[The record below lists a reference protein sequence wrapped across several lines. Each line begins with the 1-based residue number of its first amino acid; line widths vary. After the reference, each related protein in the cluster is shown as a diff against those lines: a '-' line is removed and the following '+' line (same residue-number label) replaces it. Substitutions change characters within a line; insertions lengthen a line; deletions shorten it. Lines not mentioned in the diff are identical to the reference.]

1 MMTTDERFKFHET
14 EARMIHGD
22 RVLMVALQGSQNYGL
37 AYENSDVDTK
47 ALLVPTFEDIVF
59 NKRPVSTTHV
69 RENDEHIDFKD
80 VRLMV
85 QSWRKQNINFVEVL
99 FTNWMWINPKYE
111 QPVKTLIDNSELI
124 ARYNPYLAVKCMK
137 GMAFEKYHA
146 LEHPYPSKVDV
157 LAQKGYD
164 PKQLHH
170 IFRMKDF
177 LWKYIAEESYVDCL
191 KATDPEWLIEVKKG
205 KYSLDDARLLA
216 AENVKIISDAADIY
230 CEKVENKCNP
240 EAEEVLNNFVYD
252 VMKIAMKE
260 ELK

>member
-1 MMTTDERFKFHET
+1 MTTDERFKFHET

-22 RVLMVALQGSQNYGL
+22 KVLMVALQGSQNYGL

-47 ALLVPTFEDIVF
+47 ALIVPTFEDIVF
-59 NKRPVSTTHV
+59 NKRPISTTHV

-99 FTNWMWINPKYE
+99 FTDWMWVNPKYE

-124 ARYNPYLAVKCMK
+124 ARYNPYAAVKCMK
-137 GMAFEKYHA
+137 GMALEKYHA
-146 LEHPYPSKVDV
+146 LEHPYPSKVEV

-191 KATDPEWLIEVKKG
+191 KASDPEYLIEVKKG

-216 AENVKIISDAADIY
+216 VENVKIISDAADIY
-230 CEKVENKCNP
+230 CEKVKDKCNL
-240 EAEEVLNNFVYD
+240 EAEEVLDNFVYD